1 MPGGI
6 DAVGCARRA
15 AKCSQVGDGIVELS
29 LFSAGEAS
37 EQDENSH
44 KRNGKL
50 LRGADNLVRFY
61 GSCYCVSHRQL
72 LTLKPRHGYKPKHVF
87 LTICGR
93 LCG

>member
-6 DAVGCARRA
+6 DAVGRARRA

-44 KRNGKL
+44 KRNL
-50 LRGADNLVRFY
+50 NFHSEQVPLP
-61 GSCYCVSHRQL
+61 VSHDR
-72 LTLKPRHGYKPKHVF
+72 PR
-87 LTICGR
+87 R
-93 LCG
+93 LSHSSFPNIDNQKLIPLEEKGAPVIPNYG